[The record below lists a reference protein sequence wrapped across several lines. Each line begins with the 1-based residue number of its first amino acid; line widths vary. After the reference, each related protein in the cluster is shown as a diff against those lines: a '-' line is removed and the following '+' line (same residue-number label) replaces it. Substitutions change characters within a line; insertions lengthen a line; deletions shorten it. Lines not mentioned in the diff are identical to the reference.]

1 MQVAWSLLIITVI
14 ALIIVIALGWWI
26 LSKLYERASTEVSFV
41 RTGFLGRQVVIS
53 GGAIVV
59 PVLHQVVR
67 IGMNTIRLSTRCHSE
82 ASLIT
87 KDRIRVDTTADFY
100 VRVEP
105 DIESVTAAAQTL
117 GKRTMSAEALLDL
130 VEAKFV
136 DALRAVAAEMT
147 LEELHVSRQD
157 FANRVRAM
165 VAPGLSKNGL
175 GIETVSIA
183 RLDQTSREFF
193 NPNNAFDAAGLTW
206 LTQEIEERR
215 RERNEIERD
224 AQVAIQ
230 RKNLFAEQQMLELSR
245 DEEFARLTQ
254 EREIAIQRA
263 RQSAEIAID
272 AVARKRE
279 ADEASISVNEA
290 LEKAKLQSNAILK
303 EEQLSLERR
312 IKESELNRARA
323 VEIAEVEKRKSVEIA
338 EQIKEIEIASQ
349 AGAVAAAQ
357 SEAERARAEF
367 VRAEESVISAR
378 DLERAERAGQVE
390 LAIARA
396 TAEKTAIARVSE
408 AEADRVTA
416 GHRAEASRVDVEA
429 EVAAKKLRSA
439 ADETRYA
446 IDAAGRTALYEA
458 ENLQSEQA
466 IALRTKLALIER
478 LESII
483 RESGKPLERIEGI
496 KIVQLSGIGDAA
508 GAGNESLSDQVVSS
522 ALRYRTQAPL
532 VDALLKD
539 LGLPAGGTDGLLR
552 FTEDQQ
558 GSTGP

>member
-1 MQVAWSLLIITVI
+1 MELAWSFIIFAIILIVVVI
-14 ALIIVIALGWWI
+14 AIGWWI

-53 GGAIVV
+53 GGAFVV

-67 IGMNTIRLSTRCHSE
+67 IGMNTIRLSTRCENE

-87 KDRIRVDTTADFY
+87 KDRIRVDATADFY

-105 DIESVTAAAQTL
+105 DEASVSAAAQTL
-117 GKRTMSAEALLDL
+117 GKRTMAADALLDL
-130 VEAKFV
+130 VEAKFI

-147 LEELHVSRQD
+147 LEELHVSRQA
-157 FANRVRAM
+157 FAQRVMAM

-183 RLDQTSREFF
+183 RLDQTKREFF

-206 LTQEIEERR
+206 LTQEIEDRR

-230 RKNLFAEQQMLELSR
+230 RKNLVAEQQMLELGR
-245 DEEFARLTQ
+245 DEEFSRLAQ

-263 RQSAEIAID
+263 QQSAEVSID
-272 AVARKRE
+272 AATRKRE
-279 ADEASISVNEA
+279 ADEATIGVEEA
-290 LEKAKLQSNAILK
+290 ITKARIQSDAILK
-303 EEQLSLERR
+303 EEQISLERR
-312 IKESELNRARA
+312 VKEGELERARS
-323 VEIAEVEKRKSVEIA
+323 VEIAEVEKRKSVELA
-338 EQIKEIEIASQ
+338 EQVREIEIANQ

-390 LAIARA
+390 VA
-396 TAEKTAIARVSE
+396 TAKAAAEKAAFSKVRDAQAE
-408 AEADRVTA
+408 RDAAEHLAEA
-416 GHRAEASRVDVEA
+416 HRLEVDA

-439 ADETRYA
+439 ADEARYA
-446 IDAAGRTALYEA
+446 IDAAGKTALYEA
-458 ENLQSEQA
+458 ENIQTPEA
-466 IALRTKLALIER
+466 IALRTKLAVIER

-483 RESGKPLERIEGI
+483 RESAKPLERIEGI
-496 KIVQLSGIGDAA
+496 KIVQLA
-508 GAGNESLSDQVVSS
+508 GMSAGESGNESLSDQVVSS

-532 VDALLKD
+532 VDALLND
-539 LGLPAGGTDGLLR
+539 LGIPSSSAEGLLR
-552 FTEDQQ
+552 FADKDGQT
-558 GSTGP
+558 S